1 VNAVN
6 AYSQYRQTAV
16 QTSSP
21 EKLLL
26 MLYDGAIRFLGQAIK
41 AIEEK
46 DVAGR
51 NTNLLKAQDIVREFM
66 STLNMDYEISNNL
79 LGLYDFFL
87 QRLIEAN
94 IKNDKEIIQEV
105 QGWLIELRDTWTEAS
120 KAIKPVRDQ
129 SGQINIAAG

>member
-1 VNAVN
+1 MNAVN

-51 NTNLLKAQDIVREFM
+51 NTNLLKAQDIIREFM
-66 STLNMDYEISNNL
+66 CTLNMDYEISKNL

-94 IKNDKEIIQEV
+94 VKNDKEIIQEV

-120 KAIKPVRDQ
+120 KATKPVRDQ

>member
-1 VNAVN
+1 MNAVN

>member
-1 VNAVN
+1 
-6 AYSQYRQTAV
+6 
-16 QTSSP
+16 
-21 EKLLL
+21 

-66 STLNMDYEISNNL
+66 STLNMDYEIAKNL
-79 LGLYDFFL
+79 LGLYDFLL

-94 IKNDKEIIQEV
+94 VKNDKEIIQEV
-105 QGWLIELRDTWTEAS
+105 QSWLIELRDTWAEAV
-120 KAIKPVRDQ
+120 KATKSVRDH
-129 SGQINIAAG
+129 SGQLDIAAG